1 MKGFLRRLRGVIT
14 TGLLWAVGSVAF
26 FSVFEVLG
34 GRTDSLLIAIPFYA
48 GFGFIMG
55 GAFAGILSLTERHR
69 RLEDLSLRRVALW
82 GALGGLVFLGI
93 ATLVFRPPELVSWLI
108 LPILTAG
115 FASGSVA
122 LAKRADTKL
131 IEGDDDSVESL
142 EGDDEPLPAL
152 EGE

>member
-55 GAFAGILSLTERHR
+55 GAFAGILSLAERHR
-69 RLEDLSLRRVALW
+69 RLEDLSLWRVALW
-82 GALGGLVFLGI
+82 GALGGLVFLGVG
-93 ATLVFRPPELVSWLI
+93 TLAIRPPELVSWLI
-108 LPILTAG
+108 LPILTSG
-115 FASGSVA
+115 LGSGSVA
-122 LAKRADTKL
+122 IAKRAKTKL
-131 IEGDDDSVESL
+131 IEGEEDPRLSL
-142 EGDDEPLPAL
+142 EEDDEPKPAL